1 MQPCLLEACLRAHAL
16 HKVTDEAHLP
26 SFHGRVICRTLISAN
41 GSFLHK
47 FYRAGR
53 WEASHT
59 HSSWVFLPQASFL
72 PLVWNWLL
80 CYQVPCTR
88 TANSPYYSEM
98 DCKQRSVLTCS
109 NTSYLC
115 HPPGRH
121 RYPISATEP
130 TKPHVLL
137 VPAVNVT
144 LLSDNGAWSQ
154 NRGRE

>member
-1 MQPCLLEACLRAHAL
+1 MR
-16 HKVTDEAHLP
+16 
-26 SFHGRVICRTLISAN
+26 LISHRFMGESYAELSLVLMAASYIN
-41 GSFLHK
+41 FIGWGGGRRATPILHG
-47 FYRAGR
+47 FSYRR
-53 WEASHT
+53 L
-59 HSSWVFLPQASFL
+59 HSSSLEPAS
-72 PLVWNWLL
+72 V
-80 CYQVPCTR
+80 CYRVPCTQ

-109 NTSYLC
+109 NTAYLC

-144 LLSDNGAWSQ
+144 LLSDNRAWSQ